1 MSDAPRA
8 QFMDGLRVTALH
20 LNHLQTA
27 ALRAARDLR
36 EIVGFGQV
44 GAGLRLIVDGGA
56 VSLTPGLGFTP
67 GGSSVR
73 IEEDAPIALPAR
85 DGSFRIS
92 LRASSHDLEGARVGD
107 QPTIIFDDTLIVVV
121 DASSATTADPDLL
134 VIGQV
139 DVAGGA
145 HTVTQ
150 DASLFMAPAGHGH
163 SGQFFQD
170 ARGRWRWD
178 GRALAGGGG
187 AGAPGPPGPPG
198 PQGPQGQQGEPGQ
211 QGLQGEQGIPGAQ
224 GAVGV
229 PGPAGAAGPPG
240 EIGAPGPAGAAGPA
254 GDPAPAGSVGPAG
267 EIGPP
272 GEIGAPG
279 PAGPAGPAGE
289 IGPPGEVGAPGPAGA
304 AGAPGAPGTAG
315 EPGAQGAVGTPGPPG
330 PVGPAGPQGEVGRQ
344 GDPGARGDVGP
355 AGPPGTGA
363 GFDIAVLKELSWDPF
378 GSQPARQAATEMLKG
393 LAFVFD
399 RPLQPDIVKRSS
411 QQVVEVWLRLNEPA
425 TQVRA
430 LSGFAATEGERLVWR
445 LDDKDASTVIEFV
458 AKLGGTVV
466 IDLNCDVVLDEHG
479 QPVSSCWTSLFAS
492 HLPRPGGIMR
502 TWLQMVP
509 G

>member
-56 VSLTPGLGFTP
+56 VTLTPGLGFTS
-67 GGSSVR
+67 GGASIR
-73 IEEDAPIALPAR
+73 IEEDAPISLPPG

-107 QPTIIFDDTLIVVV
+107 QPTIIFDDTLIEVV
-121 DASSATTADPDLL
+121 DASSATSADPDLL

-145 HTVTQ
+145 PTVTQ

-170 ARGRWRWD
+170 ARGRWRFD

-198 PQGPQGQQGEPGQ
+198 AQGAQGAQGQ
-211 QGLQGEQGIPGAQ
+211 QGEQGIPGTQ
-224 GAVGV
+224 
-229 PGPAGAAGPPG
+229 GAAGEPG
-240 EIGAPGPAGAAGPA
+240 PLGSAGQPGAPGPQGEPGVPGQAGIP
-254 GDPAPAGSVGPAG
+254 
-267 EIGPP
+267 GPP
-272 GEIGAPG
+272 GGPG
-279 PAGPAGPAGE
+279 PQGE
-289 IGPPGEVGAPGPAGA
+289 VGPPGPQGEPGTAAEVGAPGPAGEPGPA
-304 AGAPGAPGTAG
+304 GPPGPAGEAGAPGEVGASGPAG
-315 EPGAQGAVGTPGPPG
+315 DAGPPG
-330 PVGPAGPQGEVGRQ
+330 IPGLPGPTGPPGEAGLPGQ
-344 GDPGARGDVGP
+344 PGARGDVGP

-378 GSQPARQAATEMLKG
+378 ASLPARPAVDQMLKG
-393 LAFVFD
+393 LVFVFD
-399 RPLQPDIVKRSS
+399 RPIQPDMIKRSS
-411 QQVVEVWLRLNEPA
+411 RQVVEVWLRLNEPA

-430 LSGFAATEGERLVWR
+430 LSGFAAAEGDSVVWR
-445 LDDKDASTVIEFV
+445 VDDKDVGTVINF
-458 AKLGGTVV
+458 ASKLGGTVV
-466 IDLNCDVVLDEHG
+466 IDLNCDVVLDELG
-479 QPVSSCWTSLFAS
+479 QPASSCWTSLFAG